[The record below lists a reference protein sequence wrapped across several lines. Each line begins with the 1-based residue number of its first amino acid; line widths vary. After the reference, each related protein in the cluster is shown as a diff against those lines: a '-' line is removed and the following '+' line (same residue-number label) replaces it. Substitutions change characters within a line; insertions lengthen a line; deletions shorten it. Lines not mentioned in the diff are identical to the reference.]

1 MTINKQWPARR
12 KIVSVAAPLE
22 QLVVCQL
29 RGKTFL
35 FQTKNRCKLLGFS
48 LFLKAAEHQEI
59 TKQLFKKRKLW
70 SINGLWQGC
79 SKNVSFEGKKEEN
92 EKKNYDPKLPL
103 EHHMAPQTQ
112 LSKWRKIRK
121 LNFSCIPTTHYI
133 PECSTVLCSRRLVL
147 GFEFDWKRMNVPD

>member
-92 EKKNYDPKLPL
+92 EKKLRPKITLGASYGSPDTAFKVEKNSEIKLFMHTNYSLHPWIPCYVVAGLFWVLNLIEKGWMFPI
-103 EHHMAPQTQ
+103 
-112 LSKWRKIRK
+112 KI
-121 LNFSCIPTTHYI
+121 
-133 PECSTVLCSRRLVL
+133 
-147 GFEFDWKRMNVPD
+147 